1 MNMSNDKAI
10 IKALQSTES
19 SKLPDNFNSQLM
31 TRIYRAT
38 ERKKK
43 RAYILSL
50 SLASG
55 VSLALIAM
63 TIYLLNNYFV
73 VNLHLHL
80 PKFNVSDQSI
90 SVYGFS
96 VYIALLILI
105 LIGLDHY
112 LRHKWMMR
120 KKISNNKS

>member
-1 MNMSNDKAI
+1 MNNDKAI
-10 IKALQSTES
+10 IKALQSTQS
-19 SKLPDNFNSQLM
+19 PRPSVDFNSRM
-31 TRIYRAT
+31 MAEVYRAV

-50 SLASG
+50 CLASG

-63 TIYLLNNYFV
+63 TIYLLNNYFAI
-73 VNLHLHL
+73 NLHIHL

-96 VYIALLILI
+96 FYIALLILI

-112 LRHKWMMR
+112 LRHKWLM
-120 KKISNNKS
+120 KKSGNDRP

>member
-1 MNMSNDKAI
+1 MNMSSDKAI

-31 TRIYRAT
+31 TRIYRAA
-38 ERKKK
+38 EQKKK

-55 VSLALIAM
+55 VSLTLIAM
-63 TIYLLNNYFV
+63 TIYLLNNYFA

-80 PKFNVSDQSI
+80 PKFNVSNQSI

-112 LRHKWMMR
+112 LRHKWLM
-120 KKISNNKS
+120 KKSGNDRS